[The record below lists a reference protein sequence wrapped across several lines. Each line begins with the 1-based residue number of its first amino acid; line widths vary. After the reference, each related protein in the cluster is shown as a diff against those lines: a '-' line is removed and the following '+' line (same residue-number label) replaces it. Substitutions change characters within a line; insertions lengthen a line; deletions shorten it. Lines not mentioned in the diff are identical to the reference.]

1 MITQEPR
8 GLRFINNVNMA
19 TLGSITTNVCWF
31 AGSSALTAVACILLL
46 RQDYHLANGTLVIVE
61 MQRQLGLT
69 LAGFLLGAWTGKTVA
84 GVVDSNNKRTAH
96 PDYAPVLE
104 AKERGKVAGAAAAA
118 VIAEKAADMQAARAP
133 VQGNGAGAAAGA
145 ATVTVNAADQSQV
158 EVSAGAPGDVAVQT
172 AVKSPTEPN
181 AFTDD
186 ERDDG

>member
-8 GLRFINNVNMA
+8 GLGFINNINTSSM
-19 TLGSITTNVCWF
+19 GSIVTNVCWF

-96 PDYAPVLE
+96 PAYAPVLE
-104 AKERGKVAGAAAAA
+104 AKERGKVAGAAAAV
-118 VIAEKAADMQAARAP
+118 VIAEKAADMQAARVP
-133 VQGNGAGAAAGA
+133 VQGSAPANGAP
-145 ATVTVNAADQSQV
+145 TVTVNAADQSQV
-158 EVSAGAPGDVAVQT
+158 EVSAGATGEVAVPE
-172 AVKSPTEPN
+172 VKLATEPN

-186 ERDDG
+186 ERDDGKL